1 MGYNKS
7 IARLI
12 QQWVAW
18 ALALWLIVA
27 PARDRAGLLACLQ
40 RGGNIL
46 LPKPTP
52 RFAGGFQFGWLPELQ
67 GVPSPNASTE
77 RLIQAASAFHP
88 PDSIA
93 NS

>member
-27 PARDRAGLLACLQ
+27 PAGIVLGCWLACNEGATSCCQ
-40 RGGNIL
+40 
-46 LPKPTP
+46 KPTP